1 MWLSHGVWGDGFPS
15 PCELGVIYPTGRKN
29 FSWVKIDRYV
39 AISKNDLDK
48 PYELENDDRLLDEP
62 KLCCMTQLLSQTL
75 LVFKHF

>member
-15 PCELGVIYPTGRKN
+15 LCEIGVIYPTGRKS

-48 PYELENDDRLLDEP
+48 PYELENDDRLLDS
-62 KLCCMTQLLSQTL
+62 LLRTKTMFYDSITKSNL
-75 LVFKHF
+75 ASL